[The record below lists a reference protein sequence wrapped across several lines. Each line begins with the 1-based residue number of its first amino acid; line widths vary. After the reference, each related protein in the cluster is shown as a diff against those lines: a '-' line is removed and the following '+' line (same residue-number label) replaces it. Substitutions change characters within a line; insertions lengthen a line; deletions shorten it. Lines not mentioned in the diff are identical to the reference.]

1 MSEASDVIIVYC
13 TVPDADTGQHIARHL
28 VEYRLAACVNLLP
41 GVTSTYRWQDKVETD
56 TEALLMIKARSAG
69 YAQLESAIRSQHPY
83 ELPEIIAVPVTD
95 GLGEYL
101 DWVRTI
107 HTTDDGVL

>member
-1 MSEASDVIIVYC
+1 MSDSTDVIVIYC
-13 TVPDADTGQHIARHL
+13 TVPDADTGERIARHL

-41 GVTSTYRWQDKVETD
+41 GLTSVYRWQGAVETD
-56 TEALLMIKARSAG
+56 AEVLLMIKARAAD
-69 YAQLESAIRSQHPY
+69 YPQVETAIRSQHPY

-95 GLGEYL
+95 GSTEYL

-107 HTTDDGVL
+107 NNEAP